1 MFPVRRGLSLF
12 LLVSLLC
19 ALLHFPQTVNAQDLV
34 ASEDVGGGSSVFVFR
49 ESRKKPQARS
59 ASGRLVLGE
68 GIGGGAGAGAGGGG
82 SARARSARSNAQI
95 AAAAKKK
102 RDAAIAARKRAAVI
116 AARNKQIALSN
127 TLTAKAE
134 GFLDNNQT
142 DLAITNFR
150 DALVKNPKNT
160 RATDGLSN
168 ALTAKGIEVA
178 GDTNNEAALTFF
190 NEAVKVDKQND
201 VAYAKLGAIYDAK
214 GQKDQATVNYEKALA
229 INPEFSTLYPP
240 LGLLY
245 MDAGEIAK
253 AENALQKADAAKLDT
268 VDVRFLRGL
277 VFFKNNQND
286 AALAAFEQTLE
297 LDSRYAAAL
306 YYKGQTFDRLGRQDL
321 AIAAYKQTLEIA
333 PTFGPAAFDMGVG
346 YYNAGDYNNAAVA
359 YQTAVQIDQNNY
371 QAHANLASTYRQLD
385 RCPDANPEYKLAS
398 NGIKTA
404 DLYSEWGY
412 CLGKANQWD
421 DSVAQLKKASEI
433 SPNAIDNS
441 NVGWAYY
448 NSGNSKAAEKNDAA
462 AKADY
467 DLAKSYSQKAT
478 EQDPKLDA
486 AYLNLGSS
494 HNKLGEFQLAVS
506 VLKTVLG
513 RNGNWLI
520 ATNQLG
526 VGYRGMNDLVNA
538 VATFKQ
544 AVNLD
549 GNNTF
554 GLYGLGEAYYASGN
568 KKEAKKINDRL
579 RKLDPSLA
587 TRLDN
592 IISGKVLIDATK
604 QKIEQ
609 KIPKP
614 RLPF

>member
-1 MFPVRRGLSLF
+1 MFRVRRGLSLF
-12 LLVSLLC
+12 LLVSIFLSLLPFSQ
-19 ALLHFPQTVNAQDLV
+19 AVNAQDLV

-49 ESRKKPQARS
+49 ESRKRPQVRA
-59 ASGRLVLGE
+59 AAGRLMLGE
-68 GIGGGAGAGAGGGG
+68 GIGGGVGSSSGA

-102 RDAAIAARKRAAVI
+102 RDAAIAARKRAAVV
-116 AARNKQIALSN
+116 AARNKQLALSN

-150 DALVKNPKNT
+150 DAIIKNPKNT
-160 RATDGLSN
+160 RAADGLSN
-168 ALTAKGIEVA
+168 ALTAKGIDVA
-178 GDTNNEAALTFF
+178 GDTNNDAALTFF

-201 VAYAKLGAIYDAK
+201 VAYAKIGAIHDAK
-214 GQKDQATVNYEKALA
+214 GENDKATANYEKALA

-240 LGLLY
+240 LGILY

-253 AENALQKADAAKLDT
+253 AENALQKADAASLDT
-268 VDVRFLRGL
+268 VDTRLLRGL

-297 LDSRYAAAL
+297 LDSSYAGAL
-306 YYKGQTFDRLGRQDL
+306 YYKGQTLDRLGRQDQ
-321 AIAAYKQTLEIA
+321 AIAAYKQTLELA
-333 PTFGPAAFDMGVG
+333 PTFGPAAFDLGVD
-346 YYNAGDYNNAAVA
+346 YYNLGDYDNAAVA
-359 YQTAVQIDQNNY
+359 YQTAIQIDPNNW
-371 QAHANLASTYRQLD
+371 QAHANLASTYRQLE
-385 RCPDANPEYKLAS
+385 RFADANAEYKLAS
-398 NGIKTA
+398 TGIKNP

-412 CLGKANQWD
+412 CLGKTNDWD
-421 DSVAQLKKASEI
+421 KSVARLKTASEM

-448 NSGNSKAAEKNDAA
+448 NSGNTKAAEKNDEA
-462 AKADY
+462 AKSDY

-486 AYLNLGSS
+486 AYLNLGST
-494 HNKLGEFQLAVS
+494 HNKLGEFQLAVN
-506 VLKTVLG
+506 VLKTALG
-513 RNGNWLI
+513 LRSNWVI

-526 VGYRGMNDLVNA
+526 LGYRGMNDLVNA

-544 AVNLD
+544 VVNLD

-554 GLYGLGEAYYASGN
+554 GLYGLGEAYFASGN

-579 RKLDPSLA
+579 KKINPALA
-587 TRLDN
+587 TKLDN
-592 IISGKVLIDATK
+592 IISGKAIIDATK